1 MFRFRRFVL
10 FDPNTKLWH
19 EVSEEYA
26 REKVSHSLR
35 SRSSTEQRIA
45 NVASNSIK
53 MLNHAHVVQ
62 HTTDTDVATI
72 ETVVS
77 IAPRGNQLL
86 VPKKLESAPK
96 ANSNTNK
103 SKQQQQQ
110 RQQQQQPQLVTSN
123 KPAKQSA
130 ALLRKKKV
138 PLKAQRVAK
147 HMKPGLDEVVKRLI
161 QDQQKLLRIMI
172 QKETDRFTS
181 AAALST
187 TSSQPPP
194 MPLSYKAEASAV
206 NKLHASLPKLGAE
219 TEQVMSVH
227 PTSAAAGE
235 VTGSNNPS
243 DSKASPKSETSASMP
258 TVSV

>member
-1 MFRFRRFVL
+1 MCAVLTKSMLFCFCRFVL

-45 NVASNSIK
+45 NAASNSIK

-62 HTTDTDVATI
+62 HTTNTDVTTT

-86 VPKKLESAPK
+86 VPKKLESPPK
-96 ANSNTNK
+96 AANIPK
-103 SKQQQQQ
+103 SK
-110 RQQQQQPQLVTSN
+110 QQPQLVTSS
-123 KPAKQSA
+123 KPAKQA

-147 HMKPGLDEVVKRLI
+147 HLKPGLDEIVKRLI
-161 QDQQKLLRIMI
+161 QDQQKLLRMMI

-181 AAALST
+181 AAAMST

-219 TEQVMSVH
+219 TTDTVMSVH
-227 PTSAAAGE
+227 PTSAAGE
-235 VTGSNNPS
+235 ANASNPS
-243 DSKASPKSETSASMP
+243 VDPKASPKSETSASMP
-258 TVSV
+258 TVAA